1 MQSKIFSAI
10 TVAALL
16 VSELYTVADS
26 SQSTQIRND
35 SVFRK
40 KINFISVTDRK
51 RTPNPSG
58 WEAYDGSVYTKER
71 GYGWVSQLT
80 GFYASDGGPDGTI
93 YLPGEVVTSP
103 RSLGRLELANWQ
115 GTHQEN
121 QPLVFRVDL
130 PNGWYRVQCASVAQS
145 VLPVVDQRNFK
156 CRAHDSVFA
165 GPSYGPP
172 LKVRGRDLV
181 EGSNVVEVTDEHLR
195 VVVGDPAY
203 GGWTWSYRGPWYRG
217 WSSWWGEWG
226 NHRYAESWYH
236 KITRF
241 IDPGF
246 HHLRLNSLEIERV
259 PPPRKIPKL
268 VFRDFFNRDDSPD
281 INSGV
286 ADANRWVKVRLNPAI
301 VNPIESELYKTSLRL
316 SGPKGGKGL
325 LGVIQK
331 KMSPEMGTIRYSTRI
346 SLFTGEGSKIHNGFQ
361 ETGLLIIGEPT
372 GPTEFNSTFVGI
384 AFDRNRAVTSGSVR
398 YRVGDGRNGYKTNTE
413 IPDTSLPF
421 KVTEGEHE
429 IVVDHDVK
437 NNVLK
442 RIVINGQDLTG
453 RFSISDRKQRIAR
466 GLFGIRA
473 SVDPLHSGVRL
484 QQFYWYYRVEDIA
497 RIEAPANK

>member
-1 MQSKIFSAI
+1 MQSKVFSAI

-16 VSELYTVADS
+16 VSEFYTVADS
-26 SQSTQIRND
+26 PQSTQIGND

-40 KINFISVTDRK
+40 KINFISITDRK
-51 RTPNPSG
+51 RTPNPAG

-71 GYGWVSQLT
+71 RYGWISQLT

-93 YLPGEVVTSP
+93 HLPGEVVTSP

-115 GTHQEN
+115 GSHQEN

-203 GGWTWSYRGPWYRG
+203 GGWTWSYQGPWYRG

-226 NHRYAESWYH
+226 NHRYTESWYQ
-236 KITRF
+236 KITRI

-259 PPPRKIPKL
+259 PALRKIPKL

-281 INSGV
+281 INSEV
-286 ADANRWVKVRLNPAI
+286 AEANHWFKVRLNPAI
-301 VNPIESELYKTSLRL
+301 VNPIESALYKTSLKL
-316 SGPKGGKGL
+316 SGPKDGKGL

-361 ETGLLIIGEPT
+361 EAGLLIIGEPN

-384 AFDRNRAVTSGSVR
+384 AFDRNRAVTPGSVR
-398 YRVGDGRNGYKTNTE
+398 YRVGNGWNGYKTNTE
-413 IPDTSLPF
+413 ILDTSLPF
-421 KVTEGEHE
+421 QVTEGEHE

-453 RFSISDRKQRIAR
+453 RFGLGDRKQRVAR

-473 SVDPLHSGVRL
+473 SMDPLHSGVRL
-484 QQFYWYYRVEDIA
+484 QQFYWHYRVEDIA
-497 RIEAPANK
+497 RTEAPANK